1 MGWFAVVVAGLAM
14 TPSLHAQI
22 AQPGPVVRP
31 PTNAGRELE
40 AAKPQQPAVQKK
52 DEDVLQRPDAAQR
65 AAAPAGPTILVKGF
79 RITGNTVF
87 SDDELQ
93 AILKPY
99 VGQQLGT
106 EQLLDA
112 AEQVKN
118 RYKDAGYFL
127 TQVFIPPQEVPDG
140 VVALRIVEAHI
151 GKTRADVQSARVK
164 PELVDGY
171 MGLLPSGSAVTEQA
185 VERPLLL
192 LNDLPGI
199 KVNSVLK
206 PGASFG
212 EADLDVKVVDEG
224 PAFNGDAYLDN
235 SGNEATGMV
244 RVGAD
249 VGADGLLGF
258 GERWTLGGMVTEH
271 NGVNLVRAGVTTPVG
286 TLGTK
291 LTLSATSLNYKVV
304 GEDFQKLQA
313 DGYAYVA
320 SGFFQHPLIRSRNT
334 NVFLLFGLDL
344 KAVNDRALSGAVQND
359 RHLVI
364 GNLGVTGDFRDSY
377 FGGSL
382 NSYTATFYPGQN
394 DIRTPDAKARDQ
406 LASGHHT
413 AGHFEHLNGDF
424 QRLQAITSST
434 SLLLS
439 MRGQVAF
446 ENLDSTEKGSLG
458 GPHGVRAY
466 AVGDGVGD
474 DLFQSTLELRQTIP
488 GWSLFGSPFV
498 FSAFVDGG
506 RVRNWHDPLSTDNN
520 NTFTLGGYGL
530 GVNLTTRD
538 NFQFRLDVAAKING
552 LTLPGSDNR
561 DPRAWATLQKWF

>member
-1 MGWFAVVVAGLAM
+1 MGWAAVVVAGLAI

-22 AQPGPVVRP
+22 ARPGNGL

-52 DEDVLQRPDAAQR
+52 DEDVLQHPGSTPR
-65 AAAPAGPTILVKGF
+65 ATAPAGPTILVKGF
-79 RITGNTVF
+79 RLTGNTVF
-87 SDDELQ
+87 GEAELQ
-93 AILKPY
+93 AVLKPY

-140 VVALRIVEAHI
+140 IVTLRIVEAHI
-151 GKTRADVQSARVK
+151 GKTKADVQSQRVK
-164 PELVDGY
+164 PGLVDGY
-171 MGLLPSGSAVTEQA
+171 MALLPSGSAVTEQA

-199 KVNSVLK
+199 RVNSVLK

-224 PAFNGDAYLDN
+224 NTFNGDAYLDN

-271 NGVNLVRAGVTTPVG
+271 DGVNLVRGGVTVPVG
-286 TLGTK
+286 TMGTK
-291 LTLSATSLNYKVV
+291 LTLSATSLNYKVI
-304 GEDFQKLQA
+304 GEPFVNAHA

-334 NVFLLFGLDL
+334 NLFLLFGLDL
-344 KAVNDRALSGAVQND
+344 KALNDRTLSGAVEDD

-364 GNLGVTGDFRDSY
+364 GNFGVTGDFRDSY

-382 NSYTATFYPGQN
+382 NSYTATFYPGEN
-394 DIRTPDAKARDQ
+394 VIETPGVKEADQ
-406 LASGHHT
+406 SSNGHHT
-413 AGHFEHLNGDF
+413 AGHFEHLNGDY
-424 QRLQAITSST
+424 QRLQAITSTT
-434 SLLLS
+434 SLLFS
-439 MRGQVAF
+439 MRGQLAF
-446 ENLDSTEKGSLG
+446 ENLDSSEKGSLG

-474 DLFQSTLELRQTIP
+474 DLFQSTLELRQTVP
-488 GWSLFGSPFV
+488 ALTVFGTPLQ
-498 FSAFVDGG
+498 FSAFIDGG
-506 RVRNWHDPLSTDNN
+506 RVKNWHNPVPGDVN
-520 NTFTLGGYGL
+520 NTFTLGGYGA

-561 DPRAWATLQKWF
+561 NPRAWVTVQKWF

>member
-1 MGWFAVVVAGLAM
+1 MGWFAIAVAGLASAL
-14 TPSLHAQI
+14 PAHAQL
-22 AQPGPVVRP
+22 A

-40 AAKPQQPAVQKK
+40 AVKPQQPQVQKK
-52 DEDVLQRPDAAQR
+52 DADVLPRTESAQR
-65 AAAPAGPTILVKGF
+65 AAAPGGPTVQVKGF
-79 RITGNTVF
+79 LITGNTVF
-87 SDDELQ
+87 GDAELQ

-99 VGQQLGT
+99 VGQSLGT

-112 AEQVKN
+112 AEQIKN

-127 TQVFIPPQEVPDG
+127 TQVFIPPQQVPDG
-140 VVALRIVEAHI
+140 IISLRVVEAHI
-151 GKTRADVQSARVK
+151 GNTHAEVQSTRVK

-171 MGLLPSGSAVTEQA
+171 MGLLPSGTAVTEQS

-224 PAFNGDAYLDN
+224 HTFTGDAYIDN

-244 RVGAD
+244 RIGAD
-249 VGADGLLGF
+249 VGANGLLGF
-258 GERWTLGGMVTEH
+258 GESWALGGMITEH
-271 NGVNLVRAGVTTPVG
+271 DGVNMVRGAVTAPVG
-286 TLGTK
+286 SMGTK
-291 LTLSATSLNYKVV
+291 LTLSATSLNYKVI

-313 DGYAYVA
+313 DGYAYVG
-320 SGFFQHPLIRSRNT
+320 SGFFQHPLVRSRNT
-334 NVFLLFGLDL
+334 NLFLLFGLDL
-344 KAVNDRALSGAVQND
+344 KIVNDRALAGQVQNE
-359 RHLVI
+359 RHLVV
-364 GNLGVTGDFRDSY
+364 GNLGVTGDFRDQY

-394 DIRTPDAKARDQ
+394 EIVTPESRLRDEI
-406 LASGHHT
+406 ANGHHT
-413 AGHFEHLNGDF
+413 AGHFEHFNGDF
-424 QRLQAITSST
+424 QRLQAITSTT

-439 MRGQVAF
+439 ARGQIAL
-446 ENLDSTEKGSLG
+446 ENLDSSEKASLG

-474 DLFQSTLELRQTIP
+474 DLFQSTLELRQRVP
-488 GWSLFGSPFV
+488 GWTLLGAPFV
-498 FSAFVDGG
+498 FSAFIDGG
-506 RVRNWHDPLSTDNN
+506 RVKGWHDPVATDKDYAV
-520 NTFTLGGYGL
+520 TLGGYGL
-530 GVNLTTRD
+530 GVNLTSRD
-538 NFQFRLDVAAKING
+538 NFQLRLDVAAKING